1 MSGSRRAVVVV
12 GALALAVVAV
22 VVLVRTLQGLTD
34 WSVLLL
40 VALVEVLLVAV
51 AYAVR
56 LLRRHAADTRRTLV
70 RLQRRADAQA
80 TAAAETGAFVRRVER
95 RLGRTAEG
103 VRRLNDTEV
112 RLRRSR
118 ADYAQVEAL
127 LELRALAGADEL
139 GLSMPSLRGWA
150 VSPSTLLTAVRAVL
164 DTRPDLVV
172 ECGSGSSSVWIG
184 HVLRRI
190 GHGRYVALEH
200 DGQYAEVSRAEVAR
214 HGLSDIVEVRD
225 APLVDVSVEGR
236 QQPWYDPAAVADL
249 HGIGVVF
256 VDGPPR
262 ATGPLARVPAL
273 SVLGPRCVPGAV
285 IVLDDAAR
293 PEERDVVDRWVAD
306 GATLV
311 ERRLWERGVAV
322 LRLDTPLDS
331 AHGDTVHREP
341 SSSAD
346 AGPGEPAA
354 TSGEAG
360 DG

>member
-1 MSGSRRAVVVV
+1 MSGSRRAVLVL
-12 GALALAVVAV
+12 GALALAVVAL
-22 VVLVRTLQGLTD
+22 VVLVRTLKGLTD

-56 LLRRHAADTRRTLV
+56 LLRRHAADTRRTLA

-80 TAAAETGAFVRRVER
+80 KAASGAAVNLHKLERRVE
-95 RLGRTAEG
+95 RTAEG
-103 VRRLNDTEV
+103 VRRLNDPEV

-127 LELRALAGADEL
+127 LELRGLAGADDL
-139 GLSMPSLRGWA
+139 ALSMPSLRGWA
-150 VSPSTLLTAVRAVL
+150 VSPSTLLVAVRAVL

-184 HVLRRI
+184 HVLRRL

-200 DGQYAEVSRAEVAR
+200 DEEYAGVSRAEVAR
-214 HGLSDIVEVRD
+214 HGLSDVVEVRH
-225 APLVDVSVEGR
+225 APLVDVRVGDG
-236 QQPWYDPAAVADL
+236 QQPWYDPAAFADL

-256 VDGPPR
+256 VDGPPQK
-262 ATGPLARVPAL
+262 TGPSARVPAL
-273 SVLGPRCVPGAV
+273 GQLGPRCVPGALF
-285 IVLDDAAR
+285 VLDDAAR
-293 PEERDVVDRWVAD
+293 PEEREVADRWVEG

-322 LRLDTPLDS
+322 LRLDAPVPAT
-331 AHGDTVHREP
+331 
-341 SSSAD
+341 AD
-346 AGPGEPAA
+346 AASTPVTTAA
-354 TSGEAG
+354 ESV